1 MRFVGNVEGR
11 DVGRGVADVL
21 VTDGFTGNVVLKTA
35 EGVAREILGMVR
47 SAMTGDL
54 VSKLAAGVLR
64 PRLVGVRD
72 RVDPENYGGSY
83 LLGVRGPVVIGHGNS
98 RARGVENAIVGI
110 SRTGAGL
117 GQPWK
122 ARWLPSTPAR
132 RRGHRDRSSCGQIV
146 GVGRALGSR
155 VVTNGDLEGV
165 LDTTDEWISSRTGIK
180 ERRFVDE
187 GENCATL
194 AIEASKQGARTRGGR
209 GRVRRARHLRHVDG
223 ARVHAFGGMLDRGG
237 DRGSRHRRDGP
248 GSGVRRLLVRGH
260 RGRLHAAK
268 RCGWQGLA
276 RRRGRHE
283 HHRRPERSLHGGALR
298 RRRRRRIL
306 DAGDGESGF
315 VDHILGADGR
325 GAPLGRAGHPGDDHK
340 LYQNGRE
347 VFKFAVRILPEMVEK
362 LLSRNGVSP
371 DEVQYVIPHQANA
384 RIIKAAAKKLEV
396 PEERV
401 VINLDRFGNTSAA
414 SIPLSYPDIYDSLEP
429 AATSSPSAS
438 GSGSPGPRTCTGS
451 RRAGEGDEAGGGLPR
466 TGLRRG

>member
-1 MRFVGNVEGR
+1 MNGRPVG
-11 DVGRGVADVL
+11 
-21 VTDGFTGNVVLKTA
+21 K
-35 EGVAREILGMVR
+35 IL
-47 SAMTGDL
+47 
-54 VSKLAAGVLR
+54 
-64 PRLVGVRD
+64 
-72 RVDPENYGGSY
+72 
-83 LLGVRGPVVIGHGNS
+83 
-98 RARGVENAIVGI
+98 
-110 SRTGAGL
+110 
-117 GQPWK
+117 
-122 ARWLPSTPAR
+122 
-132 RRGHRDRSSCGQIV
+132 

-165 LDTTDEWISSRTGIK
+165 LDTTDEWIMTRTGIK

-194 AIEASKQGARTRGGR
+194 AVEASKQALEHAGVEGESVELVICGTSTAPESMPSVACLIGEEIGVRGIGAMDLAAACAGFSYAATVAASMLHSGAA
-209 GRVRRARHLRHVDG
+209 GRVLLVGADAMSTIVDQKDRSTAVLFGDG
-223 ARVHAFGGMLDRGG
+223 A
-237 DRGSRHRRDGP
+237 
-248 GSGVRRLLVRGH
+248 
-260 RGRLHAAK
+260 
-268 RCGWQGLA
+268 
-276 RRRGRHE
+276 
-283 HHRRPERSLHGGALR
+283 GAT
-298 RRRRRRIL
+298 IL

-429 AATSSPSAS
+429 GRYIVTVGFGFGLTWAANLY
-438 GSGSPGPRTCTGS
+438 RI
-451 RRAGEGDEAGGGLPR
+451 
-466 TGLRRG
+466 